1 MCLALITEVIAL
13 IWTIISMCA
22 CCCKQCCI
30 FLLPILALI
39 ASIFLAVAVIT
50 FGINN
55 KDFIKDYDW
64 SHGLDHNF
72 DRAIKVVSEVAK
84 SEVGYSFYLACGALA
99 AAIVDIIV
107 GALTQALAKRC
118 L

>member
-39 ASIFLAVAVIT
+39 ASIFLAVAVIV

-55 KDFIKDYDW
+55 KDFISKLKCLLLFELPHY
-64 SHGLDHNF
+64 SYNKF
-72 DRAIKVVSEVAK
+72 DVFPLVKVPVTKLRPDCFANRFV
-84 SEVGYSFYLACGALA
+84 
-99 AAIVDIIV
+99 
-107 GALTQALAKRC
+107 
-118 L
+118 